1 MNNMAINFNSRGRIE
16 SLPKLTEG
24 GEAALYEYKG
34 SVLKIYKNGV
44 NLSKKETKVKALIAN
59 RNKFPTNVIAPED
72 IVTVNGTFV
81 GYSMKKLTAIEDFH
95 MLTKPKFLNSQGLD
109 NKDVLEIVLSLG
121 KDLEALHK
129 LGILVGDISDYNFQV
144 SGKRVY
150 FVDVDSWGVG
160 KYSPDAYT
168 ELFTDP
174 DAYQSGGCINFSH
187 EGENYSFA
195 VLAFNMLTRLHPF
208 GGVYMKDKSL
218 SILDRMK
225 RKISVLGKHK
235 ADIKIPKVAGD
246 WTWMSP
252 ELQEKF
258 LAIFENGNKDDI
270 TPELEELY
278 THLSYCR
285 THRIHYYSK
294 YSECPLCNANA
305 KIKTTPTIIKI
316 PTRTGG
322 PVVTVVFTG
331 TDCVYIISPD
341 LYINSNNEAVHMA
354 TGRKFA
360 IPTGM
365 KVEFSKDGKLAYVIG
380 DDFFKIYNAKNQLL
394 STISRSYKSNY
405 VIDDKMLYYVEDGGS
420 FVCTAVSEKGNRLR
434 LLGTVYNPLIAVA
447 DNGDTFTASMY
458 PKKMIVTTKHF
469 NFEVP
474 YTGTIREYAIK
485 FDRASHKWLFVYQLP
500 NGKYRTM
507 VFDGN
512 KIIYD
517 EDTIIYNAQTL
528 SNIEFF
534 GNTIYDPDNGKII
547 GTNIVK
553 NVAKEFTCSVVDEA
567 SRLEFT
573 GRGFRI
579 YNSDTIY
586 DYA

>member
-1 MNNMAINFNSRGRIE
+1 M
-16 SLPKLTEG
+16 
-24 GEAALYEYKG
+24 
-34 SVLKIYKNGV
+34 
-44 NLSKKETKVKALIAN
+44 
-59 RNKFPTNVIAPED
+59 
-72 IVTVNGTFV
+72 
-81 GYSMKKLTAIEDFH
+81 
-95 MLTKPKFLNSQGLD
+95 
-109 NKDVLEIVLSLG
+109 
-121 KDLEALHK
+121 
-129 LGILVGDISDYNFQV
+129 
-144 SGKRVY
+144 
-150 FVDVDSWGVG
+150 
-160 KYSPDAYT
+160 
-168 ELFTDP
+168 
-174 DAYQSGGCINFSH
+174 
-187 EGENYSFA
+187 
-195 VLAFNMLTRLHPF
+195 
-208 GGVYMKDKSL
+208 
-218 SILDRMK
+218 
-225 RKISVLGKHK
+225 
-235 ADIKIPKVAGD
+235 
-246 WTWMSP
+246 
-252 ELQEKF
+252 
-258 LAIFENGNKDDI
+258 
-270 TPELEELY
+270 
-278 THLSYCR
+278 
-285 THRIHYYSK
+285 
-294 YSECPLCNANA
+294 
-305 KIKTTPTIIKI
+305 
-316 PTRTGG
+316 
-322 PVVTVVFTG
+322 FTG

-380 DDFFKIYNAKNQLL
+380 DDFFKIYNAKDQLL

>member
-252 ELQEKF
+252 ELQEQF
-258 LAIFENGNKDDI
+258 LKTETKMILLLNWKN
-270 TPELEELY
+270 
-278 THLSYCR
+278 S
-285 THRIHYYSK
+285 IHILVIVGLIES
-294 YSECPLCNANA
+294 
-305 KIKTTPTIIKI
+305 TII
-316 PTRTGG
+316 PS
-322 PVVTVVFTG
+322 TVSV
-331 TDCVYIISPD
+331 
-341 LYINSNNEAVHMA
+341 L
-354 TGRKFA
+354 FA
-360 IPTGM
+360 MQMPR
-365 KVEFSKDGKLAYVIG
+365 SRLLL
-380 DDFFKIYNAKNQLL
+380 LL
-394 STISRSYKSNY
+394 SRFLP
-405 VIDDKMLYYVEDGGS
+405 VQVD
-420 FVCTAVSEKGNRLR
+420 R
-434 LLGTVYNPLIAVA
+434 LLLLCLQEQ
-447 DNGDTFTASMY
+447 
-458 PKKMIVTTKHF
+458 IVF
-469 NFEVP
+469 ILSV
-474 YTGTIREYAIK
+474 
-485 FDRASHKWLFVYQLP
+485 
-500 NGKYRTM
+500 RTS
-507 VFDGN
+507 
-512 KIIYD
+512 
-517 EDTIIYNAQTL
+517 T
-528 SNIEFF
+528 
-534 GNTIYDPDNGKII
+534 
-547 GTNIVK
+547 
-553 NVAKEFTCSVVDEA
+553 
-567 SRLEFT
+567 
-573 GRGFRI
+573 
-579 YNSDTIY
+579 
-586 DYA
+586 